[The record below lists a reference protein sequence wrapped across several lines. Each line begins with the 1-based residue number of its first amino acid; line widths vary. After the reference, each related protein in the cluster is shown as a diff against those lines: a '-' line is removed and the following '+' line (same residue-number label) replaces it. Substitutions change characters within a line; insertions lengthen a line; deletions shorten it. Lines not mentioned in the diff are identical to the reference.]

1 MAFESYESK
10 ERFYSDGKD
19 IQIPKENISK
29 PISLYILWIRDV
41 RV

>member
-19 IQIPKENISK
+19 KYKFQRKT
-29 PISLYILWIRDV
+29 LYILWIRDV